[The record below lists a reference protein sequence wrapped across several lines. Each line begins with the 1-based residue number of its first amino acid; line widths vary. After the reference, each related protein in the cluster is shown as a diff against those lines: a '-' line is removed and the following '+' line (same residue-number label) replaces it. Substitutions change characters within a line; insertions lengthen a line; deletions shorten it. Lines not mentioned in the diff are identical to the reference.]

1 MVKLS
6 SSYSLEDSGVALF
19 VDVEWQL
26 LLVAQEVVDVL
37 GLRKELLVSQLLP
50 IFLVFRP
57 LLPDP

>member
-37 GLRKELLVSQLLP
+37 GLLKELLVSQLLP
-50 IFLVFRP
+50 SFLVFRP